1 MCRQQEQELGRAQQS
16 AGVLDRDRSA
26 TERGA
31 QAAIQERLR
40 LESEHTRLQQMVS
53 DLEQANR
60 CSHVLHCTDAP

>member
-1 MCRQQEQELGRAQQS
+1 MCRQQEQELGKAHQS
-16 AGVLDRDRSA
+16 ASVMDRDRST

-40 LESEHTRLQQMVS
+40 LESEYTRLQQMVS

-60 CSHVLHCTDAP
+60 SSYVSHGTNAL